1 MIEVKGLTKVY
12 RSGMLGRAQ
21 KKALDNVSFTLKNG
35 ETLGIIGESG
45 CGKSTLSL
53 ILAKLLE
60 ATSGT
65 VSLHGQDVSA
75 LKGKELK
82 AYHKRV
88 QIIFQN
94 PETALDPRMKIEKCI
109 LEAIR
114 NYELAPRRSA
124 EERKLLEELIAMVG
138 LQKEHLGR
146 YCWELSGGQ
155 IQRAVLARVIAL
167 QPELLIA
174 DEPTSMLDVSVQAQ
188 ILSLIKDLQKKLDF
202 SMLFISHDLDVVRA
216 VSDRVIVIRHG
227 VLVEEGETGQVYEH
241 PRQEYT
247 RNLLDAFYYDKN
259 IPGDRGEGE
268 ENCF

>member
-1 MIEVKGLTKVY
+1 MIEVRELSKVY
-12 RSGMLGRAQ
+12 RSGMLGREQ
-21 KKALDNVSFTLKNG
+21 KKALDGVSFTLANG
-35 ETLGIIGESG
+35 ETLGVIGESG

-53 ILAKLLE
+53 ILAKLLS

-65 VSLHGQDVSA
+65 VTLNGQDVSA

-82 AYHKRV
+82 AYHKQV

-114 NYELAPRRSA
+114 NYRLVPPRSE
-124 EERKLLEELIAMVG
+124 EERRLLEELIGKVG

-167 QPELLIA
+167 EPELHIA

-188 ILSLIKDLQKKLDF
+188 ILSLIKDLQRKLSF

-227 VLVEEGETGQVYEH
+227 QLIEEGSTEEVYEH
-241 PRQEYT
+241 PKQEYT
-247 RNLLDAFYYDKN
+247 QNLLNAFYYDKN
-259 IPGDRGEGE
+259 LPEFRGEGE
-268 ENCF
+268 EHCS

>member
-1 MIEVKGLTKVY
+1 MIEVRDLSKVY
-12 RSGMLGRAQ
+12 RSGMLGRER
-21 KKALDNVSFTLKNG
+21 KKALDSVSFTLDNG
-35 ETLGIIGESG
+35 ETLGVIGESG

-53 ILAKLLE
+53 ILAKLLD

-65 VSLHGQDVSA
+65 VSLNGKDVSS
-75 LKGKELK
+75 LKGEELK
-82 AYHKRV
+82 QYHKQV

-114 NYELAPRRSA
+114 NYKLAPRRSE
-124 EERKLLEELIAMVG
+124 EERRLLEELIAKVG

-167 QPELLIA
+167 EPELLIA

-188 ILSLIKDLQKKLDF
+188 ILSLIKDLQRKLDF

-227 VLVEEGETGQVYEH
+227 QLIEEGSTEEVYEH
-241 PRQEYT
+241 PKQEYT
-247 RNLLDAFYYDKN
+247 KNLLNAFYYDKN
-259 IPGDRGEGE
+259 LPELRGKGE
-268 ENCF
+268 EHCS

>member
-1 MIEVKGLTKVY
+1 MIEVKGLTKIY
-12 RSGMLGRAQ
+12 RSGMLGREQ
-21 KKALDNVSFTLKNG
+21 KKALDNVSFTLHDG

-53 ILAKLLE
+53 ILAKLLD
-60 ATSGT
+60 ATSGAVT
-65 VSLHGQDVSA
+65 LDGRDVSA

-82 AYHKRV
+82 AYHKQV

-114 NYELAPRRSA
+114 NYDLAPRRS
-124 EERKLLEELIAMVG
+124 EEEQRLLEDLIGKVG
-138 LQKEHLGR
+138 LQKEHLSR
-146 YCWELSGGQ
+146 YSWELSGGQ

-167 QPELLIA
+167 EPRLLIA

-188 ILSLIKDLQKKLDF
+188 ILSLIKTLQEKLAF

-227 VLVEEGETGQVYEH
+227 ILVEEGSTEEVYER
-241 PRQEYT
+241 PREEYT
-247 RNLLDAFYYDKN
+247 RNLLNAFYYDKN
-259 IPGDRGEGE
+259 IPGLRGEGE
-268 ENCF
+268 

>member
-1 MIEVKGLTKVY
+1 MIEVRELSKIY
-12 RSGMLGRAQ
+12 RSGMLGREQ
-21 KKALDNVSFTLKNG
+21 KKALDGVSFTLADG
-35 ETLGIIGESG
+35 ETLGVIGESG

-53 ILAKLLE
+53 ILSKLLN
-60 ATSGT
+60 ASSGT
-65 VSLHGQDVSA
+65 VALNGQDVSA
-75 LKGKELK
+75 LKGKALK
-82 AYHKRV
+82 EYHKRV

-114 NYELAPRRSA
+114 NYRLVPRNGP
-124 EERKLLEELIAMVG
+124 EERQLLEELIAKVG

-167 QPELLIA
+167 EPELLIA

-188 ILSLIKDLQKKLDF
+188 ILRLIKDLQAKLRF

-216 VSDRVIVIRHG
+216 VSDRVLVIRRG
-227 VLVEEGETGQVYEH
+227 SIVEAGPTEEVYAH
-241 PRQEYT
+241 PREAYT
-247 RNLLDAFYYDKN
+247 RELMDAFYYDKTDP
-259 IPGDRGEGE
+259 IFG
-268 ENCF
+268 

>member
-1 MIEVKGLTKVY
+1 MIEVRELSKIY
-12 RSGMLGRAQ
+12 RSGMLGREQ
-21 KKALDNVSFTLKNG
+21 KKALDGVSFTLADG
-35 ETLGIIGESG
+35 ETLGVIGESG

-53 ILAKLLE
+53 ILSKLLN
-60 ATSGT
+60 ASSGT
-65 VSLHGQDVSA
+65 VSLGGQDVSA
-75 LKGKELK
+75 LKGKALK
-82 AYHKRV
+82 EYHKRV

-114 NYELAPRRSA
+114 NYRLVPRNGP
-124 EERKLLEELIAMVG
+124 EERQLLEELSAKVG

-167 QPELLIA
+167 EPELLIA

-188 ILSLIKDLQKKLDF
+188 ILRLIKDLQAKLRF

-216 VSDRVIVIRHG
+216 VSDRVLVIRRG
-227 VLVEEGETGQVYEH
+227 SIVEAGPTEEVYAH
-241 PRQEYT
+241 PREAYT
-247 RNLLDAFYYDKN
+247 RELMDAFYYDKTDP
-259 IPGDRGEGE
+259 IFG
-268 ENCF
+268 

>member
-12 RSGMLGRAQ
+12 RSGMLGREQ
-21 KKALDNVSFTLKNG
+21 TKALDNVSFSLADG

-53 ILAKLLE
+53 ILAKLLD

-65 VSLHGQDVSA
+65 VTLGGQDVSA

-82 AYHKRV
+82 QYHKRV

-114 NYELAPRRSA
+114 NYDLAPRRS
-124 EERKLLEELIAMVG
+124 EKERQLLEELIRMVG
-138 LQKEHLGR
+138 LQKEHLSR

-167 QPELLIA
+167 EPELLIA

-188 ILSLIKDLQKKLDF
+188 ILSLIKDLQKKLGF

-216 VSDRVIVIRHG
+216 VSDRVVVIRHG
-227 VLVEEGETGQVYEH
+227 VLIEEGSAEEVYER

-247 RNLLDAFYYDKN
+247 KNLLNAFYYDKN
-259 IPGDRGEGE
+259 LPEFREGE

>member
-1 MIEVKGLTKVY
+1 MIEVRELSKVY
-12 RSGMLGRAQ
+12 RSGMLGREQ
-21 KKALDNVSFTLKNG
+21 KKALDSVSFTLADG
-35 ETLGIIGESG
+35 ETLGVIGESG

-53 ILAKLLE
+53 ILSKLLN

-65 VSLHGQDVSA
+65 VSLGGQDVSA
-75 LKGKELK
+75 LKGKALK
-82 AYHKRV
+82 EYHKRV

-114 NYELAPRRSA
+114 NYRLAPRNGP
-124 EERKLLEELIAMVG
+124 EERQLLEELIGKVG
-138 LQKEHLGR
+138 LQKEHLSR

-167 QPELLIA
+167 EPELLIA

-188 ILSLIKDLQKKLDF
+188 ILSLIKNLQAKLRF

-216 VSDRVIVIRHG
+216 VSDRVIVIRRG
-227 VLVEEGETGQVYEH
+227 IVVETGPTEEVYAH
-241 PRQEYT
+241 PREAYT
-247 RNLLDAFYYDKN
+247 RELMDAFYYDKTDP
-259 IPGDRGEGE
+259 IFG
-268 ENCF
+268 

>member
-1 MIEVKGLTKVY
+1 MIEVRELSKVY
-12 RSGMLGRAQ
+12 RSGMLGREQ
-21 KKALDNVSFTLKNG
+21 KKALDGVSFTLADG
-35 ETLGIIGESG
+35 ETLGVIGESG

-53 ILAKLLE
+53 ILSKLLN
-60 ATSGT
+60 ASSGT
-65 VSLHGQDVSA
+65 VSLGGQDVSA
-75 LKGKELK
+75 LKGKALK
-82 AYHKRV
+82 EYHKRV

-114 NYELAPRRSA
+114 NYRLVPRNGS
-124 EERKLLEELIAMVG
+124 EERQLLEELIAKVG

-167 QPELLIA
+167 EPELLIA

-188 ILSLIKDLQKKLDF
+188 ILRLIKDLQAKLRF

-216 VSDRVIVIRHG
+216 VSDRVLVIRRG
-227 VLVEEGETGQVYEH
+227 SIVEAGPTEEVYAHHREA
-241 PRQEYT
+241 YT
-247 RNLLDAFYYDKN
+247 RELMDAFYYDKTDP
-259 IPGDRGEGE
+259 IFG
-268 ENCF
+268 

>member
-1 MIEVKGLTKVY
+1 MIEVRELSKIY
-12 RSGMLGRAQ
+12 RSGMLGREQ
-21 KKALDNVSFTLKNG
+21 KKALDGVSFTLADG
-35 ETLGIIGESG
+35 ETLGVIGESG

-53 ILAKLLE
+53 ILSKLLN
-60 ATSGT
+60 ASSGT
-65 VSLHGQDVSA
+65 VSLGGQDVSA
-75 LKGKELK
+75 LKGKALK
-82 AYHKRV
+82 EYHKRV

-114 NYELAPRRSA
+114 NYRLVPRNGP
-124 EERKLLEELIAMVG
+124 EERQLLEELIAKVG

-167 QPELLIA
+167 EPELLIA

-188 ILSLIKDLQKKLDF
+188 ILRLIKDLQAKLRF

-216 VSDRVIVIRHG
+216 VSDRVLVIRRG
-227 VLVEEGETGQVYEH
+227 SIVEAGPTEEVYAH
-241 PRQEYT
+241 PREAYT
-247 RNLLDAFYYDKN
+247 RELMDAFYYDKTDP
-259 IPGDRGEGE
+259 IFG
-268 ENCF
+268 

>member
-1 MIEVKGLTKVY
+1 MIEVSKLSKVY
-12 RSGMLGRAQ
+12 RSGMLGRER
-21 KKALDNVSFTLKNG
+21 KKALDEVSFTLNNG
-35 ETLGIIGESG
+35 ETLGVIGESG

-53 ILAKLLE
+53 ILAKLLS
-60 ATSGT
+60 ATSGS
-65 VSLHGQDVSA
+65 VLLNGKDVSD
-75 LKGKELK
+75 LKGEELK
-82 AYHKRV
+82 RYHKQV

-114 NYELAPRRSA
+114 NYRLVPRRSP
-124 EERKLLEELIAMVG
+124 EEKQLLEELIGMVG

-167 QPELLIA
+167 EPELLIA

-188 ILSLIKDLQKKLDF
+188 ILSLIKDLQKKLNF

-227 VLVEEGETGQVYEH
+227 CLIEEGSAEEVYEN

-247 RNLLDAFYYDKN
+247 QNLLNAFYYDKN
-259 IPGDRGEGE
+259 LPELRGKGE

>member
-1 MIEVKGLTKVY
+1 MIEVRELSKIY
-12 RSGMLGRAQ
+12 RSGMLGREQ
-21 KKALDNVSFTLKNG
+21 KKALDGVSFTLDDG
-35 ETLGIIGESG
+35 ETLGVIGESG

-53 ILAKLLE
+53 ILSKLLN

-65 VSLHGQDVSA
+65 VSLNGQDVSA
-75 LKGKELK
+75 LKGKALK
-82 AYHKRV
+82 EYHKRV

-94 PETALDPRMKIEKCI
+94 PETALDPRMKIEACI

-114 NYELAPRRSA
+114 NYRLVPRNRP
-124 EERKLLEELIAMVG
+124 EERQLLEELIAKVG

-167 QPELLIA
+167 EPELLIA

-188 ILSLIKDLQKKLDF
+188 ILRLIKDLQAKLRF

-216 VSDRVIVIRHG
+216 VSDRVLVIRRG
-227 VLVEEGETGQVYEH
+227 SIVEAGPTEEVYAH
-241 PRQEYT
+241 PREAYT
-247 RNLLDAFYYDKN
+247 RELMDAFYYDKTDP
-259 IPGDRGEGE
+259 IFG
-268 ENCF
+268 

>member
-1 MIEVKGLTKVY
+1 MIEVNGLTKIY
-12 RSGMLGRAQ
+12 RSGMLGRER
-21 KKALDNVSFTLKNG
+21 KKALDNVSFSLNNG

-53 ILAKLLE
+53 ILAKLLQ
-60 ATSGT
+60 ADSGT
-65 VSLHGQDVSA
+65 VSLNGQEVSA
-75 LKGKELK
+75 LKGKALK
-82 AYHKRV
+82 QYHKQV

-114 NYELAPRRSA
+114 NYRLAPRRSPA
-124 EERKLLEELIAMVG
+124 ERKLLEELMGMVG
-138 LQKEHLGR
+138 LQKEHLSR

-167 QPELLIA
+167 EPELLIA

-188 ILSLIKDLQKKLDF
+188 ILSLIKDLQKKHRF

-227 VLVEEGETGQVYEH
+227 VLIEEGSAEEVYVH

-247 RNLLDAFYYDKN
+247 RNLLDAFYYDKD
-259 IPGDRGEGE
+259 IPGFRGEEE

>member
-1 MIEVKGLTKVY
+1 MIEVKGLTKIY
-12 RSGMLGRAQ
+12 RSGMLGRER
-21 KKALDNVSFTLKNG
+21 KKALDDVSFTLNNG

-60 ATSGT
+60 ADSGT
-65 VSLHGQDVSA
+65 VSLNGRDVSA

-82 AYHKRV
+82 QYHKQV

-94 PETALDPRMKIEKCI
+94 PETALDPRMKIERCI

-114 NYELAPRRSA
+114 NYRLAPRRSP
-124 EERKLLEELIAMVG
+124 EERRLLEELMGMVG
-138 LQKEHLGR
+138 LQKEHLSR

-167 QPELLIA
+167 EPELLIA

-188 ILSLIKDLQKKLDF
+188 ILSLIKDLQKKLNF

-227 VLVEEGETGQVYEH
+227 VLMEEGSTEEVYER

-247 RNLLDAFYYDKN
+247 RSLLDAFYYDKD
-259 IPGDRGEGE
+259 IPGSRGEE
-268 ENCF
+268 EETCF

>member
-1 MIEVKGLTKVY
+1 MIEVKELTKVY
-12 RSGMLGRAQ
+12 RSGAFGRE
-21 KKALDNVSFTLKNG
+21 KKTALDKVSFTIADG

-53 ILAKLLE
+53 IMAKLL
-60 ATSGT
+60 AASAGT
-65 VSLHGQDVSA
+65 VKLNGQDVSS

-82 AYHKRV
+82 AYHKQV

-94 PETALDPRMKIEKCI
+94 PETALDPRMKIEQCI

-114 NYELAPRRSA
+114 NYRLVPRRSN
-124 EERKLLEELIAMVG
+124 EEHQLLGKLMEMVG
-138 LQKEHLGR
+138 LHDEHLSR

-188 ILSLIKDLQKKLDF
+188 ILSLIKELQKKLNF

-227 VLVEEGETGQVYEH
+227 VLIEEGRTEEVYEN
-241 PRQEYT
+241 PKQEYT
-247 RNLLDAFYYDKN
+247 RELLNAFYYDKN
-259 IPGDRGEGE
+259 IPATREEGE
-268 ENCF
+268 VNCF

>member
-12 RSGMLGRAQ
+12 RSGMLGREQ
-21 KKALDNVSFTLKNG
+21 KKALDNVSFTLQNG

-60 ATSGT
+60 ATSGS
-65 VSLHGQDVSA
+65 VSLNGQDVSA

-82 AYHKRV
+82 AYHKQV

-114 NYELAPRRSA
+114 NYDLAPRRS
-124 EERKLLEELIAMVG
+124 EKERQLLEELISMVG
-138 LQKEHLGR
+138 LQKEHLSR

-167 QPELLIA
+167 EPELLIA

-188 ILSLIKDLQKKLDF
+188 ILSLIKDLQKRLDF
-202 SMLFISHDLDVVRA
+202 AMLFISHDLDVVRA

-227 VLVEEGETGQVYEH
+227 VLIEEGPTEEVYEH
-241 PRQEYT
+241 PQQPYT
-247 RNLLDAFYYDKN
+247 RDLLDAFYYDKN
-259 IPGDRGEGE
+259 IPGIMGEGE

>member
-1 MIEVKGLTKVY
+1 MIEGKGLTKVY
-12 RSGMLGRAQ
+12 RSGMLGRER
-21 KKALDNVSFTLKNG
+21 KKALDGVSFTLQNG

-60 ATSGT
+60 ADSGT
-65 VSLHGQDVSA
+65 ILLNGRDVSA

-82 AYHKRV
+82 QYHKQV

-94 PETALDPRMKIEKCI
+94 PETALDPRMKIERCI
-109 LEAIR
+109 LEAVR
-114 NYELAPRRSA
+114 NYRLVPRGSP
-124 EERKLLEELIAMVG
+124 EERTLLEDLIAKVG
-138 LQKEHLGR
+138 LQREHLSR

-167 QPELLIA
+167 EPELLIA

-188 ILSLIKDLQKKLDF
+188 ILSLIKDLQKKLNF
-202 SMLFISHDLDVVRA
+202 AMLFISHDLDVVRA
-216 VSDRVIVIRHG
+216 VSDRVMVIRHG
-227 VLVEEGETGQVYEH
+227 VLIEEGSAEEVYEH
-241 PRQEYT
+241 PKQEYT
-247 RNLLDAFYYDKN
+247 RSLLNAFYYDQE
-259 IPGDRGEGE
+259 IPGFRGEGE

>member
-12 RSGMLGRAQ
+12 RSGMLGREQ
-21 KKALDNVSFTLKNG
+21 KKALDNVSFTLQNG

-60 ATSGT
+60 ATSGS
-65 VSLHGQDVSA
+65 VSLNGQDVSA

-82 AYHKRV
+82 AYHKQV

-114 NYELAPRRSA
+114 NYDLAPRRS
-124 EERKLLEELIAMVG
+124 EKERQLLEALVSMVG
-138 LQKEHLGR
+138 LQKEHLSR

-167 QPELLIA
+167 EPELLIA

-188 ILSLIKDLQKKLDF
+188 ILRLIKDLQAKLRF

-216 VSDRVIVIRHG
+216 VSDRVLVIRRG
-227 VLVEEGETGQVYEH
+227 SIVEAGPTEEVYAH
-241 PRQEYT
+241 PREAYT
-247 RNLLDAFYYDKN
+247 RELMDAFYYDKTDP
-259 IPGDRGEGE
+259 IFG
-268 ENCF
+268 

>member
-1 MIEVKGLTKVY
+1 MIEVRELSKIY
-12 RSGMLGRAQ
+12 RSGMLGREQ
-21 KKALDNVSFTLKNG
+21 KKALDGVSFTLADG
-35 ETLGIIGESG
+35 ETLGVIGESG

-53 ILAKLLE
+53 ILSKLLN

-65 VSLHGQDVSA
+65 VSLGGQDVSA
-75 LKGKELK
+75 LKGKALK
-82 AYHKRV
+82 EYHKRV

-114 NYELAPRRSA
+114 NYRLVPRNGP
-124 EERKLLEELIAMVG
+124 EERQLLEDLIGKVG
-138 LQKEHLGR
+138 LQKEHLSR

-167 QPELLIA
+167 EPELLIA

-188 ILSLIKDLQKKLDF
+188 ILSLIKDLQAKLRF

-216 VSDRVIVIRHG
+216 VSDRVIVIRRG
-227 VLVEEGETGQVYEH
+227 SIVETGPTEEVYAH
-241 PRQEYT
+241 PREAYT
-247 RNLLDAFYYDKN
+247 RELMDAFYYDRTDP
-259 IPGDRGEGE
+259 IFG
-268 ENCF
+268 

>member
-1 MIEVKGLTKVY
+1 MIEVRELSKVY
-12 RSGMLGRAQ
+12 RSGMLGREQ
-21 KKALDNVSFTLKNG
+21 KKALDGVSFTLADG
-35 ETLGIIGESG
+35 ETLGVIGESG

-53 ILAKLLE
+53 ILSKLLN
-60 ATSGT
+60 ASSGT
-65 VSLHGQDVSA
+65 VSLGGQDVSA
-75 LKGKELK
+75 LKGKALK
-82 AYHKRV
+82 EYHKRV

-114 NYELAPRRSA
+114 NYRLVPRNGS
-124 EERKLLEELIAMVG
+124 EERQLLEELIAKVG

-167 QPELLIA
+167 EPELLIA

-188 ILSLIKDLQKKLDF
+188 ILRLIKDLQAKLRF

-216 VSDRVIVIRHG
+216 VSDRVLVIRRG
-227 VLVEEGETGQVYEH
+227 SIVEAGPTEEVYAH
-241 PRQEYT
+241 PREAYT
-247 RNLLDAFYYDKN
+247 RELMDAFYYDKTDP
-259 IPGDRGEGE
+259 IFG
-268 ENCF
+268 

>member
-12 RSGMLGRAQ
+12 RSGMLGREQ
-21 KKALDNVSFTLKNG
+21 TKALDNVSFALADG

-60 ATSGT
+60 ATSGS
-65 VSLHGQDVSA
+65 VSLGGQDVSA

-82 AYHKRV
+82 AYHKQV

-114 NYELAPRRSA
+114 NYDLAPRRS
-124 EERKLLEELIAMVG
+124 EKERQLLEELISMVG
-138 LQKEHLGR
+138 LQKEHLSR

-167 QPELLIA
+167 EPELLIA

-188 ILSLIKDLQKKLDF
+188 ILSLIKDLQKRLDF
-202 SMLFISHDLDVVRA
+202 AMLFISHDLDVVRA

-227 VLVEEGETGQVYEH
+227 VLIEEGPTEEVYEH
-241 PRQEYT
+241 PQQPYT
-247 RNLLDAFYYDKN
+247 RDLLDAFYYDKN
-259 IPGDRGEGE
+259 IPGIKGEGE

>member
-12 RSGMLGRAQ
+12 RSGVLGRER
-21 KKALDNVSFTLKNG
+21 KKALDNISFTLAGG

-53 ILAKLLE
+53 ILAKLLD

-65 VSLHGQDVSA
+65 VALHGQDVSA
-75 LKGKELK
+75 LRGKELK
-82 AYHKRV
+82 KYHKQV

-114 NYELAPRRSA
+114 NYDLAPRRSA
-124 EERKLLEELIAMVG
+124 EERRLLEELIGKVG
-138 LQKEHLGR
+138 LQKEHLSR

-167 QPELLIA
+167 EPELLIA

-188 ILSLIKDLQKKLDF
+188 ILSLIKDLQKKLRF
-202 SMLFISHDLDVVRA
+202 AMLFISHDLDVVRA
-216 VSDRVIVIRHG
+216 VSDRVVVIRHG
-227 VLVEEGETGQVYEH
+227 ALVETGTTEEVYEH
-241 PRQEYT
+241 PREAYT
-247 RNLLDAFYYDKN
+247 RSLLDAFYYDKN
-259 IPGDRGEGE
+259 APELRGEEE